1 MLQYRE
7 APKEYK
13 LYHYDPS
20 VVAAVV
26 FALLFMISLLWHIFQ
41 FIRHRIWFFIPFVV
55 GVIFEAVGYAA
66 RGKSGQQAPDFE
78 VTPYVIQSL
87 LTLLGPSFFAASIY
101 MILGRIIRL
110 TDGERHSM
118 IRSNWLT
125 KIFVLGDVLS
135 FFVQSGGG
143 GMLANAKDQDTVDLA
158 NKVVL
163 AGLAL
168 QILFFAFFVIVATT
182 FHMRINKAPTEKSTL
197 ISTPWTRYLWILY
210 LASALIVVRCLFRIA
225 EYAGG
230 QDGVLLSTETY
241 LYIFDALLM
250 FAVAIIF
257 NLQHPSLVVNKQAA
271 ADYRMEQLYK

>member
-1 MLQYRE
+1 MLYYRE
-7 APKEYK
+7 APQKHK
-13 LYHYDPS
+13 LYYYDPS

-26 FALLFMISLLWHIFQ
+26 FALLFTISVLWHIFQ
-41 FIRHRIWFFIPFVV
+41 LIRHRTWFFIPFII
-55 GVIFEAVGYAA
+55 GGLFEAVGYAA
-66 RGKSGQQAPDFE
+66 RGKSGQQAPDYE

-101 MILGRIIRL
+101 MTLGRIIRL

-158 NKVVL
+158 NKIVL
-163 AGLAL
+163 VGLAL

-182 FHMRINKAPTEKSTL
+182 FHMRIIKAPTEKSTL
-197 ISTPWTRYLWILY
+197 QPTPWARYLWILY
-210 LASALIVVRCLFRIA
+210 PASALIVVRCLFRIA

-230 QDGVLLSTETY
+230 KNGVLLSTETY

-257 NLQHPSLVVNKQAA
+257 NMQHPSLVVNKQAA

>member
-7 APKEYK
+7 APKEHK

-26 FALLFMISLLWHIFQ
+26 FALLFIISLLWHIFQ
-41 FIRHRIWFFIPFVV
+41 LIRHRAWFFIPFVI

-66 RGKSGQQAPDFE
+66 RGKSGQQAPNYK

-143 GMLANAKDQDTVDLA
+143 GMLAKAKDQDTVDLA

-182 FHMRINKAPTEKSTL
+182 FHMRINKAPTQKSTIL
-197 ISTPWTRYLWILY
+197 SIQWARYLWILY

-230 QDGVLLSTETY
+230 QDGVLLSTEIY

-250 FAVAIIF
+250 FAVAFIF
-257 NLQHPSLVVNKQAA
+257 NLQHPSLVVNKQTAA
-271 ADYRMEQLYK
+271 HYRMEQLYK